1 MHRVQKIIANR
12 GHCSRREA
20 ERLIERGVVK
30 VNGKAVS
37 LGDSCEE
44 DARIVIDGRIVALRE
59 EKVYYRFYKPAKCV
73 TSLQDPYHATIMK
86 HLSDIRERVIPIGR
100 LDFNTTGLLLLTN
113 DGDFANKVM
122 HPRYEVKKTY
132 RVQVDRPI
140 LNNAIKVLRQGIE
153 LEDGM
158 TAPAIVKKIEPD
170 LLDVTIHEGR
180 NRIIRRMF
188 FALGYKVRYLERVRI
203 GIVSLQGLKLGEF
216 KRLSEKEK
224 QSVFL

>member
-20 ERLIERGVVK
+20 ERLIDAGKVK
-30 VNGKAVS
+30 VNGTKVS

-44 DARIVIDGRIVALRE
+44 DARIEVDGKIVYRRE
-59 EKVYYRFYKPAKCV
+59 EKVYYRFYKPMKCV
-73 TSLQDPYHATIMK
+73 TSLKDPYNATIMK
-86 HLSDIRERVIPIGR
+86 HLSDIRERVIPVGR

-140 LNNAIKVLRQGIE
+140 LNNAIKILRKGIE

-158 TAPAIVKKIEPD
+158 SAPAIVKKIEPD

-188 FALGYKVRYLERVRI
+188 SALGYKVRFLQRI
-203 GIVSLQGLKLGEF
+203 KVGKVNLQGLKLGEYQ
-216 KRLSEKEK
+216 KLTEKEK
-224 QSVFL
+224 ESVFL